1 MSNCI
6 TRQASPKWTELT
18 NQNHEN
24 EHELH
29 GLHVGLFYRFEQ
41 PFQQFA
47 APDKGKGEE

>member
-29 GLHVGLFYRFEQ
+29 GLHVGLFYRFKQ
-41 PFQQFA
+41 SFQQFA